1 MSLLINNTT
10 RKPGTTKGALYLPEE
25 MIRALHAFKIIWK
38 EDINKYV
45 EDSINFMFE
54 FNPSAI
60 IIHDMNNSFY
70 GAEEIILPIEVMLPI
85 ILALNLFILAEKT
98 NQDISDIMYDAL
110 YFHLHSYMPNAC
122 AYDSEPNPEPPEPPG
137 HYEWFEEHWL

>member
-1 MSLLINNTT
+1 MNLLIDNTI
-10 RKPGTTKGALYLPEE
+10 RKPGTTKLTLYLPEE
-25 MIRALHAFKIIWK
+25 MIRALHAFKIIRK

-54 FNPSAI
+54 FNSSATI
-60 IIHDMNNSFY
+60 TYDMSNSFY
-70 GAEEIILPIEVMLPI
+70 GAEEIILPIEVTIPT
-85 ILALNLFILAEKT
+85 ILALNLFRLAKKT

-122 AYDSEPNPEPPEPPG
+122 AHDSEPNPEPPEPPG
-137 HYEWFEEHWL
+137 YDEWFEEHW